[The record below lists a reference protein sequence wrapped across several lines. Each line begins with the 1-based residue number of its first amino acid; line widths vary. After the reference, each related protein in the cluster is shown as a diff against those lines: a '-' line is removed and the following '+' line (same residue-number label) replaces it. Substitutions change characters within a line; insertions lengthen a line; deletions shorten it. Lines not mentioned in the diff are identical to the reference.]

1 VRRSLRY
8 TGTKINKI
16 AVDTNETAREHEL
29 AEADANADPVKL
41 QDLVGGRDAYTTLN
55 GVCVTETSAR
65 DGCLQY

>member
-1 VRRSLRY
+1 VRRSLHY

-16 AVDTNETAREHEL
+16 AVDMNETVREHEL

-41 QDLVGGRDAYTTLN
+41 QDLVGGRDAYTTLD
-55 GVCVTETSAR
+55 GVCVTETLAR